1 MRKCTCC
8 RTMFRKRSFLCCNN
22 MCPILLFHCN
32 IIHVCS
38 IKLKMSRLIWIYMSS
53 LIAFTM
59 SMIHQLA
66 GISFKFKMRKSVR
79 SSLYLLILVIS
90 LGLFRN
96 IMKDFIEV
104 TYAQLPEKNM
114 HETVLMN
121 RYVTSIEAV
130 LIRGHNVY
138 FH

>member
-1 MRKCTCC
+1 
-8 RTMFRKRSFLCCNN
+8 
-22 MCPILLFHCN
+22 
-32 IIHVCS
+32 
-38 IKLKMSRLIWIYMSS
+38 MSS

-90 LGLFRN
+90 LGLFRK

-104 TYAQLPEKNM
+104 TYAQMP
-114 HETVLMN
+114 
-121 RYVTSIEAV
+121 
-130 LIRGHNVY
+130 
-138 FH
+138 